1 MVEIE
6 PWGSG
11 DHQLLEGLL
20 GDPAMMEYL
29 GGPETSEKIAE
40 RQARYEQLP
49 NCFKIVFEGEDAG
62 WVGFWEREHHGETVY
77 EMGWSVLPAFQ
88 GRGIATQAT
97 KAGAR
102 RGARRR
108 GAPLRPASPV
118 GRQRALERGLPQGR
132 LRAAGGLR
140 RGVSTRHT
148 ARSTTGASIF
158 VPRKDLLQSDEG
170 DQLDEL
176 GRGVAQGD
184 AAAAAHRRELEARE
198 RVHDGRLGAE
208 AADVARHH
216 GCHRQNGPRGERE
229 THR

>member
-1 MVEIE
+1 MVRIE

-49 NCFKIVFEGEDAG
+49 ACFKIVFEGKDAG

-97 KAGAR
+97 MVALDAARAAEGPRFVHASPSVDNAPSNAVCRKAGFELLGPYDDEYPPGTPCR
-102 RGARRR
+102 LNDWRFD
-108 GAPLRPASPV
+108 LRPAEGPPPV
-118 GRQRALERGLPQGR
+118 R
-132 LRAAGGLR
+132 
-140 RGVSTRHT
+140 
-148 ARSTTGASIF
+148 
-158 VPRKDLLQSDEG
+158 
-170 DQLDEL
+170 
-176 GRGVAQGD
+176 
-184 AAAAAHRRELEARE
+184 
-198 RVHDGRLGAE
+198 
-208 AADVARHH
+208 
-216 GCHRQNGPRGERE
+216 
-229 THR
+229 